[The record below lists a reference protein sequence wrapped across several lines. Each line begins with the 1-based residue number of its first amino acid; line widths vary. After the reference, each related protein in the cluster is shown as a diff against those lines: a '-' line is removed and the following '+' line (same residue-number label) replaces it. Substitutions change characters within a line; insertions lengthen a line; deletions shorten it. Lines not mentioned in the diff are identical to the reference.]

1 MTVDGEIVEELSK
14 EAEAYRST
22 SAVAF
27 NRGDVNAVEA
37 SFPDAT
43 FAVTRKDGGWTTS
56 EGKPVLAGAADDLL
70 SAILDLKGK
79 SFLEEV
85 EAKSFAAPV
94 ATVTVRMKA
103 GAPWTITL
111 HPRTGVL
118 AGRVSSRPGA
128 LLLDKD
134 AASTIEA
141 AFKKAIAEPTPVPT
155 KKAK

>member
-27 NRGDVNAVEA
+27 NRGDVTGVEA

-56 EGKPVLAGAADDLL
+56 QGKTVLAGAADDLL

-79 SFLEEV
+79 SFLEEA
-85 EAKSFAAPV
+85 EAKSLAAPV
-94 ATVTVRMKA
+94 ATITVRMKA
-103 GAPWTITL
+103 GAPWTITM

-134 AASTIEA
+134 AASTIESG
-141 AFKKAIAEPTPVPT
+141 FKKAMAEPTPVPT

>member
-22 SAVAF
+22 SAVSF
-27 NRGDVNAVEA
+27 NRGDVTAVEA

-43 FAVTRKDGGWTTS
+43 FAVTRKDGGWKS
-56 EGKPVLAGAADDLL
+56 QGKNVLAGSADDLL
-70 SAILDLKGK
+70 SAILDLKSK
-79 SFLEEV
+79 AFLEET
-85 EAKSFAAPV
+85 EAKSLAAPV
-94 ATVTVRMKA
+94 ATITVRMKA

-118 AGRVSSRPGA
+118 AARVSLRPGA

-134 AASTIEA
+134 AATTLEA
-141 AFKKAIAEPTPVPT
+141 AFKKAVVEPTPVPT
-155 KKAK
+155 KKGK